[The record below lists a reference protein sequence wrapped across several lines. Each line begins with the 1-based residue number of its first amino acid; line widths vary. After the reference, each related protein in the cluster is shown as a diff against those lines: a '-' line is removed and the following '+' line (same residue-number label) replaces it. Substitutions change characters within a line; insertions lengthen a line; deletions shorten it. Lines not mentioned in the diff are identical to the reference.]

1 MAKSEQVIGRVAEK
15 RVLDTVLASRD
26 PELVAV
32 YGRRRVGKTFLIRE
46 YLKSHVVLEVAGMHD
61 QSTAVQL
68 VNHWSNPERGSKLS
82 NCCDIASTSPPG

>member
-1 MAKSEQVIGRVAEK
+1 M
-15 RVLDTVLASRD
+15 DTVLASRD

-46 YLKSHVVLEVAGMHD
+46 YMKPHLVLEVVGMHD

-68 VNHWSNPERGSKLS
+68 ANFLILFE
-82 NCCDIASTSPPG
+82 